1 MISVTLIKRTD
12 SKKQHTRSD
21 ALIPMRED
29 YLSVQSEIR
38 FQSIPSP
45 VCPQSAALTR
55 SINPDRGVIDIE
67 F

>member
-1 MISVTLIKRTD
+1 MISITLIKRTD
-12 SKKQHTRSD
+12 SKKQRTRSD

-38 FQSIPSP
+38 FQSVPSSA
-45 VCPQSAALTR
+45 CPQSALLTR
-55 SINPDRGVIDIE
+55 SINLDHGVIDTE